1 MEGEIV
7 NKVANSA
14 LMVFDMED
22 LYPSNPRMELDIS
35 KWLYEGFILREKEF
49 RAALKDHDW
58 SVFSDAY
65 VALYCA
71 TDAILPAWAFMLV
84 TSYLQPIAKQVFL
97 GDRKHLESAL
107 FQDLLQQVD
116 YSEYDG
122 KATIVKGCS
131 KHGIPEE
138 AYVLATQKLMKHARS
153 VMFGEACSAVP
164 IFKKKV

>member
-22 LYPSNPRMELDIS
+22 FYPTNPRLELDIAQ
-35 KWLYEGFILREKEF
+35 WLYEGFILREKDF
-49 RAALKDHDW
+49 RAALKDFDW
-58 SVFSDAY
+58 TVYTNAY
-65 VALYCA
+65 VALYCS

-84 TSYLQPIAKQVFL
+84 TSYLQPLSKQVFL
-97 GDRKHLESAL
+97 GDKKHLESSL
-107 FQDLLQQVD
+107 YQGLLDGID
-116 YSEYDG
+116 YSIYDG
-122 KATIVKGCS
+122 KATIIKGCS
-131 KHGIPEE
+131 KHDIPEE
-138 AYVLATQKLMKHARS
+138 AYIIATQKLMKHARS

>member
-22 LYPSNPRMELDIS
+22 LYPSNPRLELDIAQ
-35 KWLYEGFILREKEF
+35 WLYEGFILREKDF
-49 RAALKDHDW
+49 RASLKDFDW
-58 SVFSDAY
+58 SVYSDAY
-65 VALYCA
+65 VALNCS

-84 TSYLQPIAKQVFL
+84 TSYLQPFSKMVFL
-97 GDRKHLESAL
+97 GDKKALERAI
-107 FQDLLQQVD
+107 FQDLLEQID
-116 YSEYDG
+116 YSIYEG
-122 KATIVKGCS
+122 KATIIKGCS
-131 KHGIPEE
+131 KHDIPEE
-138 AYVLATQKLMKHARS
+138 AYVLSTQKLMKHARS

>member
-22 LYPSNPRMELDIS
+22 LYPSNPRLELDIAQ
-35 KWLYEGFILREKEF
+35 WLYEGFILREKDF
-49 RAALKDHDW
+49 RAHLKDFDW
-58 SVFSDAY
+58 STYTNAY
-65 VALYCA
+65 VALNCS

-84 TSYLQPIAKQVFL
+84 TSYLQPVAKKVYL
-97 GDRKHLESAL
+97 GDKKALERAI
-107 FQDLLQQVD
+107 FQDLLEEVD
-116 YSEYDG
+116 YSIYEG
-122 KATIVKGCS
+122 KATIIKGCS
-131 KHGIPEE
+131 KHDIPEE
-138 AYVLATQKLMKHARS
+138 AYILSTQKLMKHARS